1 MLVGRAGF
9 ALTPGPSPQ
18 GSREKPGRFWPL
30 VYCCCWPWYGRAGN
44 SVFPP
49 FSLIPGHFVAVEM
62 LPVVVFA
69 AGEGAFDR
77 LRMSG
82 LALTLRPLS
91 PREEAEVWRV
101 LAVGIL

>member
-1 MLVGRAGF
+1 MLVGQGWIRAHSRTL
-9 ALTPGPSPQ
+9 APREQ
-18 GSREKPGRFWPL
+18 GETWKVLAVGLR
-30 VYCCCWPWYGRAGN
+30 CCWPWYGRAGN

-62 LPVVVFA
+62 FPVVVFA